1 MEGAFNVIKYS
12 NSNISEYFIV
22 CQLSSKY
29 LIHINFFNL
38 FKYL

>member
-1 MEGAFNVIKYS
+1 MERAFNVIKDS

-29 LIHINFFNL
+29 LVHINFFNL
-38 FKYL
+38 YKHL